1 MASPCCGPSCPRRG
15 RCIRSLPTWAC
26 RPSCRSESGVRTTG
40 SMRPMKTSAPR
51 TTSTP
56 CDSCAASGRGSGRPD
71 GKADRQALHR
81 QVQRGHRETAHRDRR
96 PERLPQEVHGQV
108 LQPLLPGGRLRVER
122 GAAEEPGQLRQLHRV
137 RRVLHRLPLRQ
148 HLLPRP
154 PGRLRRPLPARL
166 RCRGPARLGIHP
178 RSGTIPVSAVSE
190 YDVIIVGGGPA
201 GLAAAL
207 YTARM
212 DLKTAVLDRGPLGGQ
227 LLNTELVEDY
237 HGFESI
243 LGSDLAMMM
252 VSDARKFGVDIRDF
266 EPVKEID
273 VEADTHYKVV
283 RLESGEE
290 VRAPA
295 LIMAAGGLPRYL
307 EVPGE
312 KEFWGRG
319 VSYCAVCDGA
329 FFKGQEL
336 AVIGGG
342 DAAVEEGDFLTR
354 YASKVYVIH
363 RRGELRAQ
371 PILIDRARANPK
383 IQFILDAHVKEIG
396 GEDKVQIV
404 RYEQHGETKELKV
417 GGVFV
422 FIGFVPN
429 SKLFKVHVDH
439 DEGGYIV
446 TDRNMQT
453 SIDGIWAVGDVRAQL
468 TKQIATAVGDGTTA
482 AVAAAM
488 YITAMKDGAPT

>member
-1 MASPCCGPSCPRRG
+1 M
-15 RCIRSLPTWAC
+15 
-26 RPSCRSESGVRTTG
+26 
-40 SMRPMKTSAPR
+40 
-51 TTSTP
+51 
-56 CDSCAASGRGSGRPD
+56 
-71 GKADRQALHR
+71 
-81 QVQRGHRETAHRDRR
+81 
-96 PERLPQEVHGQV
+96 
-108 LQPLLPGGRLRVER
+108 
-122 GAAEEPGQLRQLHRV
+122 
-137 RRVLHRLPLRQ
+137 
-148 HLLPRP
+148 
-154 PGRLRRPLPARL
+154 
-166 RCRGPARLGIHP
+166 
-178 RSGTIPVSAVSE
+178 
-190 YDVIIVGGGPA
+190 IIVGGGPA

-237 HGFESI
+237 PGFESI
-243 LGSDLAMMM
+243 LGSDLALKMG
-252 VSDARKFGVDIRDF
+252 DHARKFGVEIRDF

-273 VEADTHYKVV
+273 VEADSTNKIV

-290 VRAPA
+290 LRAPA

-307 EVPGE
+307 QVPGE

-354 YASKVYVIH
+354 YASTVYIIH
-363 RRGELRAQ
+363 RRSELRAQ
-371 PILIDRARANPK
+371 PILVDRARANPK
-383 IQFILDAHVKEIG
+383 IKFILEAHVQEIVG
-396 GEDKVQIV
+396 DDKVQTV

-417 GGVFV
+417 GGVFI

-429 SKLFKVHVDH
+429 STLFKVHVDH
-439 DEGGYIV
+439 DEGGYLL

-453 SIDGIWAVGDVRAQL
+453 SVEGIWAVGDVRSQL

-482 AVAAAM
+482 AVAASM
-488 YITAMKDGAPT
+488 YITAMKDGARA